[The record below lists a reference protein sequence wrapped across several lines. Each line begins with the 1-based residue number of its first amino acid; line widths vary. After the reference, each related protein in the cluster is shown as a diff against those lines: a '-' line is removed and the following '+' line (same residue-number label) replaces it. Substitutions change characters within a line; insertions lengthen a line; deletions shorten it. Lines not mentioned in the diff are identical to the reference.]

1 MVKLTALGMFVLTI
15 VGVAGELWGLWDYWK
30 MASFARSRQSHAPI
44 PMHDEVDGAPT
55 HVAPSEPARTEDIF
69 LKAGAQFGSLPG
81 RSLKR

>member
-30 MASFARSRQSHAPI
+30 MASFRAQPAGPCAYTD
-44 PMHDEVDGAPT
+44 HDEVDGAPT

-69 LKAGAQFGSLPG
+69 LKAGVQFGSLPG